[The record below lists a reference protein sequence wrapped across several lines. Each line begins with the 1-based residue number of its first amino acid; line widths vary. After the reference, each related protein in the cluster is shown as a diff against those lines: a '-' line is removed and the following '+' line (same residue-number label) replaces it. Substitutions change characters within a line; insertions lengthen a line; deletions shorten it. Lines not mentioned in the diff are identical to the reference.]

1 MLNSLSE
8 LIVTNPIWSGVI
20 IYFLIG
26 AIIAYVGMHLK
37 EGTWSVQDT
46 TDFIFTTWGWVFM
59 LLGVA
64 FEKLN
69 DNVFVPIV
77 AKLNESIKNTTKL

>member
-1 MLNSLSE
+1 MLNYLIE

-26 AIIAYVGMHLK
+26 VIIAYVGMHLK
-37 EGTWSVQDT
+37 EGIWSVENT
-46 TDFIFTTWGWVFM
+46 NDFKLITWGWVFM
-59 LLGVA
+59 LLGMA

-69 DNVFVPIV
+69 DNVFSPIV